1 MWKTLFSLEHHKIWE
16 GTQRS
21 EVQVITSIPEIQQN
35 EEKVF
40 GWIWWWQE
48 NYCSQREHEKEKK
61 TGDIWRLKWP
71 SNFWNCWGKFNYNEA
86 EFHAKWMNVS
96 IRMFIG
102 YVDPVIASRVLD
114 QEKWLLIITQN
125 FR

>member
-1 MWKTLFSLEHHKIWE
+1 MGRYTKIWSSGYNIYSWDSAE
-16 GTQRS
+16 WGKSFWMDLMVTGKLLQSKRAW
-21 EVQVITSIPEIQQN
+21 E
-35 EEKVF
+35 
-40 GWIWWWQE
+40 
-48 NYCSQREHEKEKK
+48 REK